1 VKNSGS
7 LIAII
12 MVSVLCFLVVFVGSI
27 KKRPTVV
34 ETSAHAD
41 EFALPETSA
50 FTENGGDDGY
60 QSEVTTIFA
69 DGKRLIIGTANGLY
83 MMPFNNSKRIPREP
97 VTPELREI
105 NGNMLCLNTIL
116 PLGDYRFAGG
126 FGLYKLDS
134 SYAMSVESAYPGE
147 TVNTMMEF
155 ADGLLVGTDRGLW
168 FHCNEPFDE
177 IGCSDTLLK
186 SGIIVTALAT
196 DNNGLWV
203 GTYGDG
209 LFYFDGCT
217 WQERYLKRDT
227 FAFAFVNAIE
237 YAAPYLWIGTD
248 EGLWRYN
255 GGKWAQ
261 MFASDSS
268 ENYMVS
274 TILTTPAATYIG
286 TEQGLLRYTD
296 SLRVV
301 DGYEGM
307 AIAGLCVSEKGVIVA
322 TRNDGIYTYNGKEKI
337 VSPEQLT
344 AINEVSAGTRQ
355 FSELTSI
362 RLEDEK

>member
-1 VKNSGS
+1 
-7 LIAII
+7 
-12 MVSVLCFLVVFVGSI
+12 
-27 KKRPTVV
+27 
-34 ETSAHAD
+34 
-41 EFALPETSA
+41 
-50 FTENGGDDGY
+50 
-60 QSEVTTIFA
+60 
-69 DGKRLIIGTANGLY
+69 
-83 MMPFNNSKRIPREP
+83 MPFNTSKKIPREP
-97 VTPELREI
+97 MEPEAREI

-126 FGLYKLDS
+126 YGLYKLDS
-134 SYAMSVESAYPGE
+134 NYTMRVESSYPGE

-155 ADGLLVGTDRGLW
+155 ADGLLVGTDHGLW
-168 FHCNEPFDE
+168 YHCNEPFDE
-177 IGCSDTLLK
+177 TGCADTLLK

-237 YAAPYLWIGTD
+237 YAAPYLWVGTD
-248 EGLWRYN
+248 NGVWRYN

-261 MFASDSS
+261 MNVTDSS

-274 TILTTPAATYIG
+274 SILTTPAATYIG
-286 TEQGLLRYTD
+286 TERGLLRYTD

-301 DGYEGM
+301 DSYEGM

-322 TRNDGIYTYNGKEKI
+322 TRNNGIFTYNGKEKI

-355 FSELTSI
+355 FSEVT
-362 RLEDEK
+362 K